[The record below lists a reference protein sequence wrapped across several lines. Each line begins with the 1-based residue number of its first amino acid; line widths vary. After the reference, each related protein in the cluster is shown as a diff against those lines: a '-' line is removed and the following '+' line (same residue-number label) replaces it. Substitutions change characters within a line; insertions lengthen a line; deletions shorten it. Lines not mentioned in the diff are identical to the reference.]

1 VSRCKEAWWDD
12 LDGSGLP
19 LPDEFVTDEPQ
30 FIAMTRTIPE
40 HLELEIEWLYEV
52 ERGVPTRNEGEWVRT
67 FLVQPPS
74 HRLSGVIR
82 SLDARVAA

>member
-1 VSRCKEAWWDD
+1 MSRTKTQYCEFDGSDVPDMDD
-12 LDGSGLP
+12 LIP
-19 LPDEFVTDEPQ
+19 EEPKEFSH
-30 FIAMTRTIPE
+30 TRTIPE
-40 HLELEIEWLYEV
+40 HLELERQWLAESTPFPSENQYL
-52 ERGVPTRNEGEWVRT
+52 WVST

>member
-1 VSRCKEAWWDD
+1 VSRTKEKFCSFDWD
-12 LDGSGLP
+12 
-19 LPDEFVTDEPQ
+19 LPDMTDMDFEEPQ

-40 HLELEIEWLYEV
+40 HLELERQWLAESTPFPSENQYL
-52 ERGVPTRNEGEWVRT
+52 WVST